1 MSGEAAGSG
10 IREAE
15 GSHSRESS
23 GGREEAAGGR
33 RSGGLGVAVWCRGK
47 IRGVEE
53 FILYLGFVK
62 I

>member
-1 MSGEAAGSG
+1 VGEKKLLEGGGAAAWSGSLV
-10 IREAE
+10 
-15 GSHSRESS
+15 S
-23 GGREEAAGGR
+23 
-33 RSGGLGVAVWCRGK
+33 GK